1 MTLKKIFNFLLVQ
14 VFKFFCIGLEM
25 FFTDLIV
32 FSTIISH
39 QNFNFKIKNRN
50 DDYEIRIQNKNIT
63 SIKVDT
69 GKIGIIDFRFILKRS
84 NAMKLLGNKFL
95 SLEKEI
101 NEKIKQKQI
110 YFKQKEAKIKESKGK
125 ISELEYKK
133 RIKLFKEEVF
143 LNQKKYKEERSL
155 LNKSFQKIQKDI
167 KDLLAKIIKDVSIKK
182 NINIVLLKEN
192 IFLFNN
198 QNIDFTD
205 EVLELFND
213 RTKSMKIIITSSK

>member
-1 MTLKKIFNFLLVQ
+1 
-14 VFKFFCIGLEM
+14 M

-39 QNFNFKIKNRN
+39 QNYHLKIKNINN
-50 DDYEIRIQNKNIT
+50 DYKIKFQNKNIT
-63 SIKVDT
+63 LINVDT
-69 GKIGIIDFRFILKRS
+69 GKIGIIDFRFILKSS

-110 YFKQKEAKIKESKGK
+110 YFKQKEEKIKESKGK

-133 RIKLFKEEVF
+133 RIKLFKKEVF
-143 LNQKKYKEERSL
+143 QNQKKYKEERSL

-167 KDLLAKIIKDVSIKK
+167 KDLLAQIIKDVSIKK

-205 EVLELFND
+205 EVLELFNNK
-213 RTKSMKIIITSSK
+213 TKSMKIIITSPK